1 MEIENDVTKKEEA
14 APLVGQ
20 ADIDAHLEENEMVD
34 SLHVG
39 SRIDAETVSPVV
51 EKKTDSRIWII
62 FVAVIL
68 ISSTLGS
75 ACGFLA
81 GGVSKRMLPAKLNK
95 FFGGSADLK
104 SPEVIKQ
111 QIVEEDS
118 AVIDV
123 VEKKSPAVVS
133 IVISKDVQVG
143 GMQGFLPF
151 GFPDFFGQGFDP
163 SNPNGGGKNPQG
175 NVGDTQKK
183 KIGGGSGFLITAD
196 GMIVTNKHVVV
207 DSTADYTVVMNDNKE
222 YPAKVLAVDPV
233 NDIAVIKIEGQ
244 DFPTLNLGDSDSLK
258 IGQTVVAIGNSL
270 GEFSNTVSKGIVSG
284 LGRDLTASGGRGQSE
299 KLSGIIQTDAAINP
313 GNSGGPL
320 LSIDGDVIGIN
331 VAMAQGAQNI
341 GFAIPANQIKKV
353 VEQVKTTGKITAPY
367 LGVRYVPMDEEIK
380 TAFNFN
386 YDYGVLVVRGD
397 KVTDFAVI
405 PGSPADK
412 AGIVENDVILE
423 IDGQKIDDKNGLADM
438 VAKKNVGDSVTL
450 KIWHK
455 GDVKDVILVLMER
468 K

>member
-1 MEIENDVTKKEEA
+1 LCAA
-14 APLVGQ
+14 APTFMQMTNDPIQEEMQPDVDRPAPQKRTGLLVGIFIL
-20 ADIDAHLEENEMVD
+20 A
-34 SLHVG
+34 VG
-39 SRIDAETVSPVV
+39 T
-51 EKKTDSRIWII
+51 
-62 FVAVIL
+62 IL
-68 ISSTLGS
+68 ISSVLG
-75 ACGFLA
+75 AAFGFLA
-81 GGVSKRMLPAKLNK
+81 GRVSDGFLPDRLAG
-95 FFGGSADLK
+95 FFGISTGVK

-133 IVISKDVQVG
+133 IVISKDVSRI
-143 GMQGFLPF
+143 QGSLPF
-151 GFPDFFGQGFDP
+151 DFRNFFGQDVDP
-163 SNPNGGGKNPQG
+163 FGSSDNGE
-175 NVGDTQKK
+175 QKK
-183 KIGGGSGFLITAD
+183 KIGGGSGFLVTAD
-196 GMIVTNKHVVV
+196 GMIVTNKHVVS
-207 DSTADYTVVMNDNKE
+207 DETAEYTVMTDDDKE
-222 YPAKVLAVDPV
+222 HPAKIMAVDPV

-244 DFPTLNLGDSDSLK
+244 GYPTLDLGDSDALK

-284 LGRDLTASGGRGQSE
+284 LGRSLTASGGQGQSE
-299 KLSGIIQTDAAINP
+299 KLSDIIQTDAAINP

-320 LSIDGDVIGIN
+320 LNIDGEVVGIN

-341 GFAIPANQIKKV
+341 GFAIPANQIKRV
-353 VEQVKTTGKITAPY
+353 VEQVKTTGKITSPY
-367 LGVRYVPMDEEIK
+367 LGVRYVPIDEEIK
-380 TAFNFN
+380 KAFNFS

-397 KVTDFAVI
+397 RVTDFAVI

-423 IDGQKIDDKNGLADM
+423 IDGEKINEKNSLSGLI
-438 VAKKNVGDSVTL
+438 AKHNVGDSVIL

-455 GDVKDVILVLMER
+455 GETKDVPLVLAER